1 MDAGGVCV
9 IGEGRVLGANRGSE
23 QRHDRAHNR
32 ACDGDDPPTSK
43 GHDDCGGLWDAFGGV
58 RLID

>member
-43 GHDDCGGLWDAFGGV
+43 GHDDCGGL
-58 RLID
+58 